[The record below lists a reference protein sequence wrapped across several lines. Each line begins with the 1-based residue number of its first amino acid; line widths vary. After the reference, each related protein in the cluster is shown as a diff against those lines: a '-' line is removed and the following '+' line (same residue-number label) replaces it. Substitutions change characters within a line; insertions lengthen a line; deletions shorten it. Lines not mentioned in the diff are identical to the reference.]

1 MRYEVDFLVV
11 GSGIAGLSFALKVAP
26 YGKVCILTKGDAA
39 EGSTRYAQGGIAA
52 VMYDSD
58 SFDKHIHDTLVAGD
72 GICDRE
78 VVEMT
83 IREAPDRIRE
93 LVQYG
98 VNFDRVPDN
107 NSSAGAPAK
116 FDLHREGGHSEFRIL
131 HHKDNTGEEI
141 ERGLLEAARRH
152 PNIEIKERQ
161 FAIDIITQHH
171 LGQRVTKHTP
181 GIECYGV
188 YALDCDTNRID
199 TYLAKVTLLATG
211 GMGNVYSTTTTPVI
225 STGDGV
231 AMVHRARG
239 VLSDLEFMQ
248 FHPTSLY
255 NPAEK
260 PAFLITEAMRG
271 AGAVLKDRDGK
282 EFMQKYDKRLSLAPR
297 DIVARAIDN
306 EMKLSGKDYL
316 YLDARGIGKKQLI
329 EGFPTIYAKCL
340 SIGIDITRDM
350 IPIRPAAHYQ
360 CGGIKVDR
368 NGESSIKHL
377 YAAGE
382 CSCTGLHGGNRLAS
396 NSLLEAVV
404 YAHNAAQSAIAEV
417 TLTEKTEGDR
427 IQINSDNSVRDKIPD
442 WNAEG
447 MVFNEEM
454 VLITQTKR
462 ELQEIMWNYVGIV
475 RSDLRLQRAFDR
487 LNLIFRET
495 EDLYNRSVLTEPLS
509 ELRNLIA
516 CAYLI
521 IKMARARRENVG
533 LHYSLDLIEKKV

>member
-1 MRYEVDFLVV
+1 M
-11 GSGIAGLSFALKVAP
+11 
-26 YGKVCILTKGDAA
+26 
-39 EGSTRYAQGGIAA
+39 
-52 VMYDSD
+52 
-58 SFDKHIHDTLVAGD
+58 
-72 GICDRE
+72 
-78 VVEMT
+78 
-83 IREAPDRIRE
+83 
-93 LVQYG
+93 
-98 VNFDRVPDN
+98 
-107 NSSAGAPAK
+107 
-116 FDLHREGGHSEFRIL
+116 
-131 HHKDNTGEEI
+131 
-141 ERGLLEAARRH
+141 
-152 PNIEIKERQ
+152 
-161 FAIDIITQHH
+161 
-171 LGQRVTKHTP
+171 
-181 GIECYGV
+181 
-188 YALDCDTNRID
+188 
-199 TYLAKVTLLATG
+199 
-211 GMGNVYSTTTTPVI
+211 
-225 STGDGV
+225 
-231 AMVHRARG
+231 
-239 VLSDLEFMQ
+239 LSDLEFMQ

-271 AGAVLKDRDGK
+271 AGAILKDRDGK
-282 EFMQKYDKRLSLAPR
+282 EFMQKYDSRLSLAPR

-316 YLDARGIGKKQLI
+316 YLDARGIGKKHLI

-368 NGESSIKHL
+368 NGESSIHHL

-404 YAHNAAQSAIAEV
+404 YAHNAAQSAIQS
-417 TLTEKTEGDR
+417 
-427 IQINSDNSVRDKIPD
+427 IQCTRNIPSAQIPD

-447 MVFNEEM
+447 MVLNEEM

-521 IKMARARRENVG
+521 IKMARARRQNVG
-533 LHYSLDLIEKKV
+533 LHYSLDLN

>member
-1 MRYEVDFLVV
+1 MRYEVDFLVI

-26 YGKVCILTKGDAA
+26 YGKVCILSKGEAA

-58 SFDKHIHDTLVAGD
+58 SFDKHIQDTLIAGD
-72 GICDRE
+72 GICDRK

-98 VNFDRVPDN
+98 VNFDKSRGSDR
-107 NSSAGAPAK
+107 

-131 HHKDNTGEEI
+131 HHKDNTGAEI
-141 ERGLLEAARRH
+141 ERGLLEAVYSH
-152 PNIEIKERQ
+152 PNIEIKEHQ

-181 GIECYGV
+181 DIECYGV
-188 YALDCDTNRID
+188 YALDCKTNQID

-211 GMGNVYSTTTTPVI
+211 GMGNVYTTTTTPIV

-239 VLSDLEFMQ
+239 VLADLEFMQ

-271 AGAVLKDRDGK
+271 AGAILKDFKGN
-282 EFMQKYDKRLSLAPR
+282 EFMHKYDKRLSLAPR

-306 EMKLSGKDYL
+306 EMKIAGVDHL
-316 YLDARGIGKKQLI
+316 YLDARGIGKNELI
-329 EGFPTIYAKCL
+329 TGFPTIYARCL
-340 SIGIDITRDM
+340 ELGINITKDM

-360 CGGIKVDR
+360 CGGIKVNRD
-368 NGESSIKHL
+368 GESSIHHL

-382 CSCTGLHGGNRLAS
+382 CACTGLHGGNRLAS

-404 YAHNAAQSAIAEV
+404 YAHNAAMSAIERV
-417 TLTEKTEGDR
+417 KTREFCH
-427 IQINSDNSVRDKIPD
+427 QVPD

-447 MVFNEEM
+447 MVLNEEM

-462 ELQEIMWNYVGIV
+462 ELQELMWNYVGIV

-495 EDLYNRSVLTEPLS
+495 EDLYNRSVLTEELS

-533 LHYSLDLIEKKV
+533 LHYSIDLLKDK

>member
-1 MRYEVDFLVV
+1 MRYEVDFLVI

-26 YGKVCILTKGDAA
+26 YGKVCILTKGDAS

-58 SFDKHIHDTLVAGD
+58 SFERHIEDTLVAGD

-83 IREAPDRIRE
+83 IREAPERIKE
-93 LVQYG
+93 LVRYG
-98 VNFDRVPDN
+98 VNFDLNQQGDR
-107 NSSAGAPAK
+107 
-116 FDLHREGGHSEFRIL
+116 FDLHREGGHSDFRIL

-141 ERGLLEAARRH
+141 ERGLLEEVRRH
-152 PNIEIKERQ
+152 PNIELKERQ

-181 GIECYGV
+181 NIECYGV

-199 TYLAKVTLLATG
+199 TYLSKVTLLATG

-271 AGAVLKDRDGK
+271 AGAVLKDREGK

-306 EMKLSGKDYL
+306 EMKISGKDYL
-316 YLDARGIGKKQLI
+316 YLDARGIGKEHLI
-329 EGFPTIYAKCL
+329 DGFPNIYAKCL
-340 SIGIDITRDM
+340 ELGINITKDM

-368 NGESSIKHL
+368 RGESSIHNL

-404 YAHNAAQSAIAEV
+404 YAHNAAMDAIEKV
-417 TLTEKTEGDR
+417 TNGG
-427 IQINSDNSVRDKIPD
+427 IAQPAQPVPD
-442 WNAEG
+442 WNADG
-447 MVFNEEM
+447 MVLNEEM
-454 VLITQTKR
+454 VLITQTKK

-495 EDLYNRSVLTEPLS
+495 EDLYNRSVLTEPLC

-516 CAYLI
+516 CSYLV
-521 IKMARARRENVG
+521 IKMARARRQNVG
-533 LHYSLDLIEKKV
+533 LHYSLDLLEK

>member
-1 MRYEVDFLVV
+1 MRYNVDFLII

-26 YGKVCILTKGDAA
+26 YGKVCILTKAQASD
-39 EGSTRYAQGGIAA
+39 GSTRYAQGGIAA

-72 GICDRE
+72 GINDRS

-98 VNFDRVPDN
+98 VNFDLNRSGDR
-107 NSSAGAPAK
+107 
-116 FDLHREGGHSEFRIL
+116 FDLHREGGHSEYRIL

-141 ERGLLEAARRH
+141 ERGLLASVRNH
-152 PNIEIKERQ
+152 PNIEVKEHH
-161 FAIDIITQHH
+161 FAVDIITQHH

-181 GIECYGV
+181 DIECYGV
-188 YALDCDTNRID
+188 YALNGETHEVD
-199 TYLAKVTLLATG
+199 TYLSKITLLATG
-211 GMGNVYSTTTTPVI
+211 GMGNVYTTTTTPII

-239 VLSDLEFMQ
+239 VLKDMEFVQ

-255 NPAEK
+255 NPSET

-271 AGAVLKDRDGK
+271 AGAILKDYAGN
-282 EFMQKYDKRLSLAPR
+282 EFMHKYDERLSLAPR
-297 DIVARAIDN
+297 DVVARAIDN
-306 EMKLSGKDYL
+306 EMKIAGVDHL
-316 YLDARGIGKKQLI
+316 YLDARSIGKRDLI
-329 EGFPTIYAKCL
+329 NGFPTIYAKCL
-340 SIGIDITRDM
+340 EVGINIAKDL

-360 CGGIKVDR
+360 CGGIWVDS
-368 NGESSIKHL
+368 NGESSIKNL
-377 YAAGE
+377 FAAGE

-396 NSLLEAVV
+396 NSLLEAIV
-404 YAHNAAQSAIAEV
+404 YAHNAAQQAITRVAV
-417 TLTEKTEGDR
+417 TNICNK
-427 IQINSDNSVRDKIPD
+427 VPD
-442 WNAEG
+442 WNADG
-447 MVFNEEM
+447 MVLNEEM
-454 VLITQTKR
+454 VLITQTKK
-462 ELQEIMWNYVGIV
+462 ELQEIMTNYVGIV
-475 RSDLRLQRAFDR
+475 RSDLRLTRAFDR

-495 EDLYNRSVLTEPLS
+495 EALYNRSVLTEELT

-521 IKMARARRENVG
+521 TKMARARRNNCG
-533 LHYSLDLIEKKV
+533 LHYSIDL

>member
-1 MRYEVDFLVV
+1 MRYEVDFLII

-26 YGKVCILTKGDAA
+26 YGKVCVLSKADAS
-39 EGSTRYAQGGIAA
+39 EGSTKYAQGGIAA

-58 SFDKHIHDTLVAGD
+58 SFDNHVKDTLIAGD

-83 IREAPDRIRE
+83 IREAPDRIKE

-98 VNFDRVPDN
+98 VNFDKSREGDR
-107 NSSAGAPAK
+107 

-131 HHKDNTGEEI
+131 HHKDNTGAEI
-141 ERGLLEAARRH
+141 ERGLLEEVRNH
-152 PNIEIKERQ
+152 PNIELKEHQ

-181 GIECYGV
+181 DIECYGV
-188 YALDCDTNRID
+188 YALNCETQQVD

-211 GMGNVYSTTTTPVI
+211 GMGNVYTTTTTPII

-239 VLSDLEFMQ
+239 VLSDLEFVQ

-271 AGAVLKDRDGK
+271 AGAILKDSKGN
-282 EFMQKYDKRLSLAPR
+282 EFMQKYDSRLSLAPR
-297 DIVARAIDN
+297 DIVARAIDK
-306 EMKLSGKDYL
+306 EMKLAGVDHL
-316 YLDARGIGKKQLI
+316 YLDARGIGKDELI
-329 EGFPTIYAKCL
+329 NGFPTIYAKCL
-340 SIGIDITRDM
+340 ELGINITKDM

-360 CGGIKVDR
+360 CGGIKVDMH
-368 NGESSIKHL
+368 GESSIHHL

-404 YAHNAAQSAIAEV
+404 YAHNAAEHAIS
-417 TLTEKTEGDR
+417 K
-427 IQINSDNSVRDKIPD
+427 INELSLCKQVPD
-442 WNAEG
+442 WDADG
-447 MVFNEEM
+447 MVLNEEM
-454 VLITQTKR
+454 VLITQTKK
-462 ELQEIMWNYVGIV
+462 ELQEIMSNYVGIV

-495 EDLYNRSVLTEPLS
+495 EELYNRSVLTEELS

-521 IKMARARRENVG
+521 TKMAMARRENVG
-533 LHYSLDLIEKKV
+533 LHYSIDLLRQ

>member
-1 MRYEVDFLVV
+1 MRFEVDFLVV

-26 YGKVCILTKGDAA
+26 YGKVCILTKGEAS

-98 VNFDRVPDN
+98 VNFDLDRKGDR
-107 NSSAGAPAK
+107 

-181 GIECYGV
+181 DIECYGV

-199 TYLAKVTLLATG
+199 TYLARVTLLATG
-211 GMGNVYSTTTTPVI
+211 GMGNVYSTTTTPII

-271 AGAVLKDRDGK
+271 AGAILKDRDGH
-282 EFMQKYDKRLSLAPR
+282 EFMQKYDSRLSLAPR

-306 EMKLSGKDYL
+306 EMKISGKEYL
-316 YLDARGIGKKQLI
+316 YLDARPIGKKHLI

-368 NGESSIKHL
+368 NGESSIHHL

-404 YAHNAAQSAIAEV
+404 YAHNAAMSAINLI
-417 TLTEKTEGDR
+417 TQNTHN
-427 IQINSDNSVRDKIPD
+427 IPNNQIPD

-447 MVFNEEM
+447 MVLNEEM
-454 VLITQTKR
+454 VLITQTKK

-521 IKMARARRENVG
+521 IKMARARRKNVG
-533 LHYSLDLIEKKV
+533 LHYSLDLLEK

>member
-1 MRYEVDFLVV
+1 MRYEVDFLVI

-26 YGKVCILTKGDAA
+26 YGKVCILTKGEAS

-58 SFDKHIHDTLVAGD
+58 SFDKHIQDTLVAGD

-98 VNFDRVPDN
+98 VNFDRVPAEGKNGDHQ
-107 NSSAGAPAK
+107 GER

-181 GIECYGV
+181 DIECYGV

-271 AGAVLKDRDGK
+271 AGAILKDRDGK

-340 SIGIDITRDM
+340 SIGIDI
-350 IPIRPAAHYQ
+350 IPVRPAAHYQ

-368 NGESSIKHL
+368 NGESSIHHL

-404 YAHNAAQSAIAEV
+404 YAHNAAMSAIAEV
-417 TLTEKTEGDR
+417 NLTEKNEGNR
-427 IQINSDNSVRDKIPD
+427 IRINSDNSVRDRIPD

-447 MVFNEEM
+447 MVLNEEM

-521 IKMARARRENVG
+521 IKMARARRQNVG
-533 LHYSLDLIEKKV
+533 LHYSLDLLEK

>member
-1 MRYEVDFLVV
+1 MRYEVDFLIV
-11 GSGIAGLSFALKVAP
+11 GSGIAGLSYALKVAP
-26 YGKVCILTKGDAA
+26 YGKVCILTKGEAS

-83 IREAPDRIRE
+83 IREAPERIRE
-93 LVQYG
+93 LIKYG
-98 VNFDRVPDN
+98 VNFDLDQTGGRY
-107 NSSAGAPAK
+107 
-116 FDLHREGGHSEFRIL
+116 DLHREGGHSEFRIL
-131 HHKDNTGEEI
+131 HHKDNTGAEI
-141 ERGLLEAARRH
+141 ERGLLEAVRSH
-152 PNIEIKERQ
+152 PNIELKERQ

-181 GIECYGV
+181 DIECYGV
-188 YALDCDTNRID
+188 YALDCDTNRVD
-199 TYLAKVTLLATG
+199 TYLARTTLLATG
-211 GMGNVYSTTTTPVI
+211 GMGNVYSTTTTPLI

-239 VLSDLEFMQ
+239 VLKDMEFMQ

-271 AGAVLKDRDGK
+271 AGAILKDTKGR
-282 EFMQKYDKRLSLAPR
+282 EFMQKYDPRLSLAPR

-306 EMKLSGKDYL
+306 EMKLSGADHL
-316 YLDARGIGKKQLI
+316 YLDARGIGRDELI
-329 EGFPTIYAKCL
+329 GGFPTIYAKCL
-340 SIGIDITRDM
+340 EIGLNITKDM

-360 CGGIKVDR
+360 CGGIAV
-368 NGESSIKHL
+368 NMQGESSIHNL

-404 YAHNAAQSAIAEV
+404 YAHNAAMNAITRVKNASNNEPWCRV
-417 TLTEKTEGDR
+417 
-427 IQINSDNSVRDKIPD
+427 PD
-442 WNAEG
+442 WNADG
-447 MVFNEEM
+447 LVLNEEQI
-454 VLITQTKR
+454 LITQTKK

-475 RSDLRLQRAFDR
+475 RSDLRLRRAFDR
-487 LNLIFRET
+487 LNLIYRET
-495 EDLYNRSVLTEPLS
+495 EDLYNRSVLTEPLC

-516 CAYLI
+516 CSYLT
-521 IKMARARRENVG
+521 IKMAMARRKNVG
-533 LHYSLDLIEKKV
+533 LHYSLDLLDNSVKA

>member
-1 MRYEVDFLVV
+1 MRHEVDFLII

-26 YGKVCILTKGDAA
+26 YGKVCILTKAEAA

-58 SFDKHIHDTLVAGD
+58 SFEKHIQDTLVAGD
-72 GICDRE
+72 GICDRN

-83 IREAPDRIRE
+83 IREAPERIAE
-93 LVQYG
+93 LVRYG
-98 VNFDRVPDN
+98 IHFDRG
-107 NSSAGAPAK
+107 AGDR
-116 FDLHREGGHSEFRIL
+116 FDLHREGGHSEYRIL
-131 HHKDNTGEEI
+131 HHKDNTGAEI
-141 ERGLLEAARRH
+141 ERGLLQAVLDH
-152 PNIEIKERQ
+152 PNIELKEHR
-161 FAIDIITQHH
+161 FAIDLITQHH

-181 GIECYGV
+181 GIECYGA
-188 YALDCDTNRID
+188 YALDCETNRID
-199 TYLAKVTLLATG
+199 TYLAKITLLATG
-211 GMGNVYSTTTTPVI
+211 GMGNVYTTTTTPVI

-239 VLSDLEFMQ
+239 VLQDLEFMQ

-271 AGAVLKDRDGK
+271 AGAILKDLQGH
-282 EFMQKYDKRLSLAPR
+282 EFMQKYDSRLSLAPR

-306 EMKLSGKDYL
+306 EMKLAGVDHL
-316 YLDARGIGKKQLI
+316 YLDARGIGRDNLI
-329 EGFPTIYAKCL
+329 NGFPTIYAKCL
-340 SIGIDITRDM
+340 EAGINITKDM

-368 NGESSIKHL
+368 NGESSIRHL

-404 YAHNAAQSAIAEV
+404 YAHNAAEHAI
-417 TLTEKTEGDR
+417 DR
-427 IQINSDNSVRDKIPD
+427 IRHTAFHVQYSAIPD

-447 MVFNEEM
+447 MALNEEM
-454 VLITQTKR
+454 VLITQTKK
-462 ELQEIMWNYVGIV
+462 ELQEIMSNYVGIV

-495 EDLYNRSVLTEPLS
+495 EDLYNRSVMTEELS

-521 IKMARARRENVG
+521 TKQAMARRENRG
-533 LHYSLDLIEKKV
+533 LHFSIDLIR

>member
-1 MRYEVDFLVV
+1 MRHEVDFLVI
-11 GSGIAGLSFALKVAP
+11 GSGIAGLSYALKVAP
-26 YGKVCILTKGDAA
+26 YGKVCILCKGEAA

-58 SFDKHIHDTLVAGD
+58 SFDKHIQDTLIAGD
-72 GICDRE
+72 GICDRG

-98 VNFDRVPDN
+98 VNFDKSR
-107 NSSAGAPAK
+107 AGDR

-131 HHKDNTGEEI
+131 HHKDNTGAEI
-141 ERGLLEAARRH
+141 ERGLLEAVHNH
-152 PNIEIKERQ
+152 PNIELKEHQ
-161 FAIDIITQHH
+161 FAIDLITQHH

-188 YALDCDTNRID
+188 YALDCRTNQID

-211 GMGNVYSTTTTPVI
+211 GMGNVYTTTTTPIV

-239 VLSDLEFMQ
+239 VLADLEFMQ

-271 AGAVLKDRDGK
+271 AGAILKDFKGN
-282 EFMQKYDKRLSLAPR
+282 EFMHKYDPRLSLAPR

-306 EMKLSGKDYL
+306 EMKIAGVDHL
-316 YLDARGIGKKQLI
+316 YLDARGIGKDELI
-329 EGFPTIYAKCL
+329 NGFPTIYAKCL
-340 SIGIDITRDM
+340 ELGINITKDM

-368 NGESSIKHL
+368 NGESSIRHL

-382 CSCTGLHGGNRLAS
+382 CACTGLHGGNRLAS

-404 YAHNAAQSAIAEV
+404 YAHNAAMSAIEWIKQNGQNNQ
-417 TLTEKTEGDR
+417 ESQK
-427 IQINSDNSVRDKIPD
+427 SRDALNKQIPD

-447 MVFNEEM
+447 MVLNEEM

-462 ELQEIMWNYVGIV
+462 ELQELMWNYVGIV

-495 EDLYNRSVLTEPLS
+495 EDLYNRSVLTEELS

-533 LHYSLDLIEKKV
+533 LHYSIDLVKDK

>member
-1 MRYEVDFLVV
+1 MRYNVDFLVV

-26 YGKVCILTKGDAA
+26 YGKVCILTKGDAS

-58 SFDKHIHDTLVAGD
+58 SFDKHIQDTLIAGD
-72 GICDRE
+72 GICNRD

-98 VNFDRVPDN
+98 VEFDRVTDKRN
-107 NSSAGAPAK
+107 TNASQAR
-116 FDLHREGGHSEFRIL
+116 FDLHREGGHSEYRIL

-181 GIECYGV
+181 DIECYGV

-199 TYLAKVTLLATG
+199 TYLARVTLLATG

-271 AGAVLKDRDGK
+271 AGAVLKDRDGH

-316 YLDARGIGKKQLI
+316 YLDARSIGKKHLI

-360 CGGIKVDR
+360 CGGIKVDQS
-368 NGESSIKHL
+368 GESSIHRL
-377 YAAGE
+377 YAVGE

-404 YAHNAAQSAIAEV
+404 YAHNAAMSAIDEV
-417 TLTEKTEGDR
+417 TVKGVEFKNE
-427 IQINSDNSVRDKIPD
+427 VPD
-442 WNAEG
+442 WNADG
-447 MVFNEEM
+447 MVLNEEM
-454 VLITQTKR
+454 ILITQTKR

-516 CAYLI
+516 CSYLI
-521 IKMARARRENVG
+521 IKMARARRQNVG
-533 LHYSLDLIEKKV
+533 LHYSLDLL

>member
-11 GSGIAGLSFALKVAP
+11 GSGIAGLSFALKVAQ
-26 YGKVCILTKGDAA
+26 YGKVCILSKSSAS

-52 VMYDSD
+52 VMYDTD
-58 SFDKHIHDTLVAGD
+58 SFDKHIADTLIAGD

-83 IREAPDRIRE
+83 IREAPERIRE

-98 VNFDRVPDN
+98 VNFDMDKGGGR
-107 NSSAGAPAK
+107 

-141 ERGLLEAARRH
+141 ERGLLEAIRNH
-152 PNIEIKERQ
+152 PNIELKEHQ

-181 GIECYGV
+181 DIECYGV
-188 YALDCDTNRID
+188 YALDTETNRID

-211 GMGNVYSTTTTPVI
+211 GMGNVYSTTTTPII

-239 VLSDLEFMQ
+239 VLKDLEFMQ

-271 AGAVLKDRDGK
+271 AGAILKDRDGN

-316 YLDARGIGKKQLI
+316 YLDARGIGKKHLI

-368 NGESSIKHL
+368 NGESSIHHL

-404 YAHNAAQSAIAEV
+404 YAHNAALSAIEQVKDETLQFKNEV
-417 TLTEKTEGDR
+417 
-427 IQINSDNSVRDKIPD
+427 PD

-447 MVFNEEM
+447 MVLNEEM
-454 VLITQTKR
+454 VLITQTKK
-462 ELQEIMWNYVGIV
+462 ELQEIMTNYVGIV
-475 RSDLRLQRAFDR
+475 RSDLRLRRAFDR

-495 EDLYNRSVLTEPLS
+495 EELYNRSVLTEPLS

-521 IKMARARRENVG
+521 IKQAMARRQNVG
-533 LHYSLDLIEKKV
+533 LHYSIDLIRENGERKTENGERKTEN

>member
-1 MRYEVDFLVV
+1 MRYEVDFLII

-26 YGKVCILTKGDAA
+26 YGRVCVLSKGEAA

-58 SFDKHIHDTLVAGD
+58 SFDKHIQDTLVAGD

-98 VNFDRVPDN
+98 VNFDKSV
-107 NSSAGAPAK
+107 AGDRY
-116 FDLHREGGHSEFRIL
+116 DLHREGGHSEFRIL
-131 HHKDNTGEEI
+131 HHKDNTGAEI
-141 ERGLLEAARRH
+141 ERGLLEAVKSH
-152 PNIEIKERQ
+152 PNIELKEHQ

-181 GIECYGV
+181 DIECYGV
-188 YALDCDTNRID
+188 YALDCRTNEID

-211 GMGNVYSTTTTPVI
+211 GMGNVYTTTTTPIV

-248 FHPTSLY
+248 FPPTSLY

-271 AGAVLKDRDGK
+271 AGAILKDFKGN
-282 EFMQKYDKRLSLAPR
+282 EFMHKYDKRLSLAPR

-306 EMKLSGKDYL
+306 EMKMAGVDHL
-316 YLDARGIGKKQLI
+316 YLDARGIGKEELI
-329 EGFPTIYAKCL
+329 SGFPTIYAKCL
-340 SIGIDITRDM
+340 ELGINITKDM

-368 NGESSIKHL
+368 NGESSIHHL

-404 YAHNAAQSAIAEV
+404 YAHNAAQSAIERVKECQICHEV
-417 TLTEKTEGDR
+417 
-427 IQINSDNSVRDKIPD
+427 PD

-447 MVFNEEM
+447 MVLNEEM

-462 ELQEIMWNYVGIV
+462 ELQELMWNYVGIV

-495 EDLYNRSVLTEPLS
+495 EDLYNRSVLTEELS

-533 LHYSLDLIEKKV
+533 LHYSIDLVNE

>member
-1 MRYEVDFLVV
+1 MRNVVDFLVI

-26 YGKVCILTKGDAA
+26 YGKVCILSKADAS
-39 EGSTRYAQGGIAA
+39 EGSTKYAQGGIAA

-58 SFDKHIHDTLVAGD
+58 SFDKHIQDTLVAGD

-83 IREAPDRIRE
+83 IREAPERIAE

-98 VNFDRVPDN
+98 VNFDKG
-107 NSSAGAPAK
+107 AGGR

-131 HHKDNTGEEI
+131 HHKDNTGAEI
-141 ERGLLEAARRH
+141 ERGLLQAIHDH
-152 PNIEIKERQ
+152 PNIELKENQ
-161 FAIDIITQHH
+161 FAIDLITQHH

-181 GIECYGV
+181 DIECYGA
-188 YALDCDTNRID
+188 YALNGDTHEID

-211 GMGNVYSTTTTPVI
+211 GMGNVYTTTTTPII

-239 VLSDLEFMQ
+239 VLKDMEFVQ

-260 PAFLITEAMRG
+260 PAFLITEALRG
-271 AGAVLKDRDGK
+271 AGAILKDHKGN
-282 EFMQKYDKRLSLAPR
+282 EFMQKYDSRLSLAPR
-297 DIVARAIDN
+297 DIVARAIDK
-306 EMKLSGKDYL
+306 EMKMAGVDHL
-316 YLDARGIGKKQLI
+316 YLDARGIGKSKLI
-329 EGFPTIYAKCL
+329 DGFPTIYAKCL
-340 SIGIDITRDM
+340 EAGINITKDM

-360 CGGIKVDR
+360 CGGIAVNK
-368 NGESSIKHL
+368 NGESSIHHL

-404 YAHNAAQSAIAEV
+404 YAHNAAEAAIAKIGSIE
-417 TLTEKTEGDR
+417 
-427 IQINSDNSVRDKIPD
+427 INNQVPD
-442 WNAEG
+442 WNADG
-447 MVFNEEM
+447 MVLNEEM
-454 VLITQTKR
+454 VLITQTKK
-462 ELQEIMWNYVGIV
+462 ELQEIMSNYVGIV

-495 EDLYNRSVLTEPLS
+495 EDLYNRSVLTEELS

-521 IKMARARRENVG
+521 TKMAMARRENRG
-533 LHYSLDLIEKKV
+533 LHYSIDLIQK

>member
-1 MRYEVDFLVV
+1 MRYEVDFLVI
-11 GSGIAGLSFALKVAP
+11 GSGIAGLSYALKVAP
-26 YGKVCILTKGDAA
+26 YGKVCILCKGNAD

-52 VMYDSD
+52 VLNVNPATGYDSD
-58 SFDKHIHDTLVAGD
+58 SFDKHIQDTLVAGD

-98 VNFDRVPDN
+98 VNFDRSGQGDR
-107 NSSAGAPAK
+107 

-131 HHKDNTGEEI
+131 HHKDNTGAEI
-141 ERGLLEAARRH
+141 ERGLLEAVRNH
-152 PNIEIKERQ
+152 PNIELKEHQ

-181 GIECYGV
+181 DIECYGV

-199 TYLAKVTLLATG
+199 TYLARVTLLATG

-282 EFMQKYDKRLSLAPR
+282 EFMQKYDARLSLAPR

-306 EMKLSGKDYL
+306 EMKISGKDYL
-316 YLDARGIGKKQLI
+316 YLDARGIGKQHLI

-368 NGESSIKHL
+368 NGESSIHNL

-382 CSCTGLHGGNRLAS
+382 CACTGLHGGNRLAS

-404 YAHNAAQSAIAEV
+404 YAHNAAMSSISA
-417 TLTEKTEGDR
+417 L
-427 IQINSDNSVRDKIPD
+427 NSHPSQPKSQVPD

-447 MVFNEEM
+447 MVLNEEM
-454 VLITQTKR
+454 VLITQTKK

-495 EDLYNRSVLTEPLS
+495 EDLYNRSVLTEELS

-521 IKMARARRENVG
+521 IKRARARRVNVG
-533 LHYSLDLIEKKV
+533 LHYSIDLVRN

>member
-1 MRYEVDFLVV
+1 MRYKVDFLVV

-26 YGKVCILTKGDAA
+26 YGKVCILSKGDAA
-39 EGSTRYAQGGIAA
+39 EGRTRYAQGGIAA

-58 SFDKHIHDTLVAGD
+58 SFDKHIQDTLVAGD

-98 VNFDRVPDN
+98 VNFDRD
-107 NSSAGAPAK
+107 GHGDR

-131 HHKDNTGEEI
+131 HHKDNTGAEI
-141 ERGLLEAARRH
+141 ERGLLQAVHDH
-152 PNIEIKERQ
+152 PNIEIKEHQ

-188 YALDCDTNRID
+188 YALDCHTNRID
-199 TYLAKVTLLATG
+199 TYLAKITLLATG
-211 GMGNVYSTTTTPVI
+211 GMGNVYTTTTTPII

-239 VLSDLEFMQ
+239 VLQDMEFMQ

-271 AGAVLKDRDGK
+271 AGAILKDYQGR
-282 EFMQKYDKRLSLAPR
+282 EFMQKYDQRLSLAPR

-306 EMKLSGKDYL
+306 EMKLAGVDHL
-316 YLDARGIGKKQLI
+316 YLDARGIGRDNLI
-329 EGFPTIYAKCL
+329 NRFPTIYAKCL
-340 SIGIDITRDM
+340 ELGINITKDM

-368 NGESSIKHL
+368 NGESSIRHL

-404 YAHNAAQSAIAEV
+404 YAHNAAMDAI
-417 TLTEKTEGDR
+417 K
-427 IQINSDNSVRDKIPD
+427 QITQHTPNTPKDKIPD

-447 MVFNEEM
+447 MVLNEEM
-454 VLITQTKR
+454 VLITQTKK
-462 ELQEIMWNYVGIV
+462 ELQEIMSNYVGIV
-475 RSDLRLQRAFDR
+475 RSDLRLRRAFDR

-495 EDLYNRSVLTEPLS
+495 EDLYNRSVLTEELS

-521 IKMARARRENVG
+521 TKQAMARRENRG
-533 LHYSLDLIEKKV
+533 LHYSIDLINS

>member
-1 MRYEVDFLVV
+1 MRYTVDFLVV
-11 GSGIAGLSFALKVAP
+11 GSGIAGLSFALRVAAH
-26 YGKVCILTKGDAA
+26 GKVCLLTKGDAS

-58 SFDKHIHDTLVAGD
+58 SFDKHIQDTLIAGD

-98 VNFDRVPDN
+98 VDFDLDGKR
-107 NSSAGAPAK
+107 GR

-141 ERGLLEAARRH
+141 ERALLEAARRH
-152 PNIEIKERQ
+152 PNIEIREHQ
-161 FAIDIITQHH
+161 FAIDLITQHH
-171 LGQRVTKHTP
+171 LGQWVTRHTP

-188 YALDCDTNRID
+188 YALDCQTNRID
-199 TYLAKVTLLATG
+199 TYLSKVTLLATG
-211 GMGNVYSTTTTPVI
+211 GMGNVYSTTTTPLL

-239 VLSDLEFMQ
+239 VLADLEFTQ

-255 NPAEK
+255 NPSEK

-271 AGAVLKDRDGK
+271 AGAVLIDRDGN
-282 EFMQKYDKRLSLAPR
+282 EFMQKYDPRLSLAPR

-306 EMKLSGKDYL
+306 EMKLSGRDYL
-316 YLDARGIGKKQLI
+316 YLDARSIGSRHLI

-350 IPIRPAAHYQ
+350 IPIRPAMHYQ

-368 NGESSIKHL
+368 RGASSIRHL

-382 CSCTGLHGGNRLAS
+382 CACTGLHGGNRLAS

-404 YAHNAAQSAIAEV
+404 YAHNAAEAATAEV
-417 TLTEKTEGDR
+417 QNISFRHD
-427 IQINSDNSVRDKIPD
+427 VPD

-454 VLITQTKR
+454 VLITQTKK

-487 LNLIFRET
+487 LNLIYRET

-521 IKMARARRENVG
+521 IKMARARRQNVG
-533 LHYSLDLIEKKV
+533 LHYSLDLLPSHPEKTPQA

>member
-1 MRYEVDFLVV
+1 MRYEVDFLII

-26 YGKVCILTKGDAA
+26 YGKVCVLSKADAS
-39 EGSTRYAQGGIAA
+39 EGSTKYAQGGIAA

-58 SFDKHIHDTLVAGD
+58 SFDNHVKDTLIAGD

-83 IREAPDRIRE
+83 IREAPDRIKE

-98 VNFDRVPDN
+98 VNFDKSREGDR
-107 NSSAGAPAK
+107 

-131 HHKDNTGEEI
+131 HHKDNTGAEI
-141 ERGLLEAARRH
+141 ERGLLEEVRNH
-152 PNIEIKERQ
+152 PNIELKEHQ

-181 GIECYGV
+181 DIECYGV
-188 YALDCDTNRID
+188 YALNCETQQVD

-211 GMGNVYSTTTTPVI
+211 GMGNVYTTTTTPII

-239 VLSDLEFMQ
+239 VLSDLEFVQ

-271 AGAVLKDRDGK
+271 AGAILKDSKGN
-282 EFMQKYDKRLSLAPR
+282 EFMQKYDSRLSLAPR
-297 DIVARAIDN
+297 DIAARAIDK
-306 EMKLSGKDYL
+306 EMKLAGVDHL
-316 YLDARGIGKKQLI
+316 YLDARGIGKNELI
-329 EGFPTIYAKCL
+329 NGFPTIYAKCL
-340 SIGIDITRDM
+340 ELGINITKDM

-360 CGGIKVDR
+360 CGGIKVDMH
-368 NGESSIKHL
+368 GESSIHHL

-404 YAHNAAQSAIAEV
+404 YAHNAAEHAISKIGEL
-417 TLTEKTEGDR
+417 TLCK
-427 IQINSDNSVRDKIPD
+427 QVPD
-442 WNAEG
+442 WDADG
-447 MVFNEEM
+447 MVLNEEM
-454 VLITQTKR
+454 VLITQTKK
-462 ELQEIMWNYVGIV
+462 ELQEIMSNYVGIV

-495 EDLYNRSVLTEPLS
+495 EELYNRSVLTEELS

-521 IKMARARRENVG
+521 TKMAMARRENVG
-533 LHYSLDLIEKKV
+533 LHYSIDLLRQ